1 MPTTFKKH
9 IVRNKTSRTRI
20 KNLNVAIFFS
30 GRVNAYEY
38 SQYSLLE
45 LQRKYNAKMFMSL
58 NKEKTSPYIE
68 RFRNIFSIT
77 DEQVYFEK
85 TNNPEWFKPYE
96 SNPRVANLYSTFYHN
111 KMAFN
116 LIESYMAKHN
126 MQFDIILFY
135 RADLLVLTKVLDLTV
150 PKPNTIYIPNDVGL
164 INVDPPGVNVF
175 ISYGNVNTMKI
186 YSSIVDNLE
195 KYDIETSHRLYHEGA
210 VLYHLNVNRVQIH
223 EMPYKISPNENELYD
238 CKLNPR
244 RHDNNDEYN
253 A

>member
-1 MPTTFKKH
+1 
-9 IVRNKTSRTRI
+9 
-20 KNLNVAIFFS
+20 
-30 GRVNAYEY
+30 
-38 SQYSLLE
+38 
-45 LQRKYNAKMFMSL
+45 MS
-58 NKEKTSPYIE
+58 P
-68 RFRNIFSIT
+68 
-77 DEQVYFEK
+77 
-85 TNNPEWFKPYE
+85 
-96 SNPRVANLYSTFYHN
+96 
-111 KMAFN
+111 
-116 LIESYMAKHN
+116 
-126 MQFDIILFY
+126 
-135 RADLLVLTKVLDLTV
+135 
-150 PKPNTIYIPNDVGL
+150 IPNDVGL

-210 VLYHLNVNRVQIH
+210 VLHHLNVNRVQIH